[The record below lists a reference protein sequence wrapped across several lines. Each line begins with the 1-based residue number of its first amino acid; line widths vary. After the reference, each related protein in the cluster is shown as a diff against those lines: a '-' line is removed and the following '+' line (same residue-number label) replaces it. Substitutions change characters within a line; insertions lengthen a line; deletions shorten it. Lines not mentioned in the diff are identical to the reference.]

1 MPPEARG
8 LRYGSGSG
16 LGSGRLRLGVLAL
29 VLLALAA
36 CGEREAIL
44 AGERL
49 DLRAEPGART
59 APEGSRPIALAS
71 PRDNAAWT
79 HTNGTPEHRIVHP
92 ALGPL
97 RGLLWSAEIGVG
109 DTRKHRVTAPPVVA
123 GGRIFTLDALAGVA
137 AHDLSGRALWAA
149 NLTPPTDEP
158 TDASGGGLAYADGS
172 LYVTTAFGQ
181 LAALDAAT
189 GRLRWVQRLGA
200 AATGTP
206 TARGGLVYAVGRD
219 GTGWAVEAATGR
231 IAWQIAGLPDSPGFV
246 GPAGPAVSERL
257 AVFPFSSGEV
267 LAVFREGGAPAWRAS
282 VTGDRVGSALAAFGD
297 ITGDPVFADEGRLY
311 VGNATGRVVALDA
324 LTGER
329 LWTADE
335 GALGPVWPAGDSVFL
350 VSDASRLVRLDAATG
365 AVVWAK
371 DLPGF
376 TRRRPARRKAVY
388 EHYGPVL
395 AGGRLL
401 VASSDGLL
409 RSFDPVDGE
418 LVGAVAIP
426 GGASTPPVV
435 VGRTLYV
442 VTSEGRLL
450 AYR

>member
-1 MPPEARG
+1 MPPEMR
-8 LRYGSGSG
+8 RP
-16 LGSGRLRLGVLAL
+16 RRGVLAAL

-36 CGEREAIL
+36 CGEREVVL
-44 AGERL
+44 TGERL
-49 DLRAEPGART
+49 DLSGERSAAQAAVGA
-59 APEGSRPIALAS
+59 RPIALAA
-71 PRDNAAWT
+71 PRDHAAWT
-79 HTNGTPEHRIVHP
+79 HTNGTPEHRLVHP

-109 DTRKHRVTAPPVVA
+109 DTRRHRVTAPPVVA
-123 GGRIFTLDALAGVA
+123 GGRIFTLDALAGVS
-137 AHDLSGRALWAA
+137 AHDLSGRALWLT
-149 NLTPPTDEP
+149 NLTPPADEP
-158 TDASGGGLAYADGS
+158 TDASGGGLAYEGGT

-181 LAALDAAT
+181 LAALDAGT
-189 GRLRWVQRLGA
+189 GGVRWVQRLGA

-206 TARGGLVYAVGRD
+206 TVRGGLVYAVSRD
-219 GTGWAVEAATGR
+219 GTGWAVEAGTGR
-231 IAWQIAGLPDSPGFV
+231 IAWQVAGLPDSAGFV

-297 ITGDPVFADEGRLY
+297 ITGDPVFADGERIY

-350 VSDASRLVRLDAATG
+350 VSDASQLVRLDAGTG
-365 AVVWAK
+365 AVVWAE

-376 TRRRPARRKAVY
+376 TRRRPSRRKAVY

-401 VASSDGLL
+401 IASSDGLL
-409 RSFDPVDGE
+409 RSFDPVDGD
-418 LVGAVAIP
+418 LVGAIAIP
-426 GGASTPPVV
+426 GGASTAPVV

-442 VTSEGRLL
+442 VTSDGQLL